1 MPPFHRYGLKV
12 DIWAAGVITYILL
25 CGFPPFRGYALVFLD
40 RNQPNTP
47 RSHHCFLKHCINL
60 SSSGDDQEALFQ
72 QILQGLLD
80 FPSPYWDN
88 VSDSAKVGVWKS
100 YVVHHVN
107 VCDVLENMI
116 IADMPYFLGCDH
128 CDATGGGGSEIHS
141 STGARSS
148 VGQCRFSMPE
158 SHLKMHVNNRYDT
171 FACISQDDGV
181 PENENQ
187 LSVAGKIKKHFN
199 TGPKLSSTS
208 AGVSVI
214 TVSSDTQCSSA
225 AAASWITLLDDCA
238 LSQTLWMAKTSAF

>member
-116 IADMPYFLGCDH
+116 IADMPC
-128 CDATGGGGSEIHS
+128 
-141 STGARSS
+141 
-148 VGQCRFSMPE
+148 FSRLW
-158 SHLKMHVNNRYDT
+158 SLRCYRWRW
-171 FACISQDDGV
+171 IR
-181 PENENQ
+181 
-187 LSVAGKIKKHFN
+187 
-199 TGPKLSSTS
+199 
-208 AGVSVI
+208 
-214 TVSSDTQCSSA
+214 DTQQRRCSIIRGS
-225 AAASWITLLDDCA
+225 
-238 LSQTLWMAKTSAF
+238 M